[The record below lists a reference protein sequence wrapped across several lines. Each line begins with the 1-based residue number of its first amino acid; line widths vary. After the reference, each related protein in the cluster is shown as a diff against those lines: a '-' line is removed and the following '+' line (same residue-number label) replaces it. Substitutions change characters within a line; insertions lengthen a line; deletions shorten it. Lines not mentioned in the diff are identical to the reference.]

1 MLIEKHEKDNILA
14 RISGLTLRLSPELA
28 ALDRVLDDEE
38 LFGRI
43 RADLAQRYPQTLLA
57 GRHSTPVEVILRML
71 AVRHL
76 YHLSY
81 EQTELQVADS
91 LVLRQFCRVYFQAV
105 PDHTTLCKWAHEIQ
119 PETLQVFN
127 DRLVTL
133 AVRAKLTRGRKLRTD
148 GTVVATNIHY
158 PTDSSLLAD
167 SVRVLGRTLQRAK
180 ALIQAQ
186 SGLTQETFRNR
197 TRSARRAAR
206 RIGRLSRRGQKY
218 TQPVYR
224 RLVRIVR
231 ATVRQAEQVLVA
243 LEALAPEAGRQLAET
258 LTTCLPRTRQV
269 IAQTVRRVFQGEQ
282 LPPDEKIVSIFEPHT
297 DIIRRGKPRK
307 PTEYGHK
314 VWLGEVEGGF
324 VSQYRILEGNP
335 SDEAQWAPT
344 LHRHIE
350 QFGQPPW
357 QASADRGVHSAD
369 NQALAEALEV
379 ARIILPQPG
388 YKSPARQHHERQRWF
403 RRGRCFH
410 AGVEG
415 RISVL
420 ERKHGFQHCRNRGE
434 QGFACWVGWAV
445 IANNLTK
452 LGQGLAPAV

>member
-14 RISGLTLRLSPELA
+14 RIPGLTLRLSPELA
-28 ALDRVLDDEE
+28 ALDRVLEDDE

-43 RADLAQRYPQTLLA
+43 RADLAQRYPQTLTA

-76 YHLSY
+76 YDLSY
-81 EQTELQVADS
+81 EHTELQVSDS

-127 DRLVTL
+127 DRLVAL

-148 GTVVATNIHY
+148 GTVVETNIHY

-180 ALIQAQ
+180 ALIQEQ
-186 SGLTQETFRNR
+186 SGLAKELFRNR
-197 TRSARRAAR
+197 TRSAQRTAR
-206 RIGRLSRRGQKY
+206 QIGRLSRGGQAR
-218 TQPVYR
+218 TQTAYR
-224 RLVRIVR
+224 KLVSIAR
-231 ATVRQAEQVLVA
+231 ATKRQAEQVLVA
-243 LEALAPEAGRQLAET
+243 LQEQAPEAGRQLVET
-258 LTTCLPRTRQV
+258 LTTFLPRTQQV
-269 IAQTVRRVFQGEQ
+269 IEQTVRRVFQGEQ
-282 LPPDEKIVSIFEPHT
+282 LPPSEKLVSIFEPHT

-324 VSQYRILEGNP
+324 VSQYRVLEGNP
-335 SDEAQWAPT
+335 SDEDQWEPT
-344 LHRHIE
+344 LQHHVE
-350 QFGQPPW
+350 QFGHPPW
-357 QASADRGVHSAD
+357 QASADRGVYSPD
-369 NQALAEALEV
+369 NEALAEELKV
-379 ARIILPQPG
+379 KRIILPQPG
-388 YKSPARQHHERQRWF
+388 SKSETRQQHERQGWF
-403 RRGRCFH
+403 RRGRRFH

-420 ERKHGFQHCRNRGE
+420 ERKHGFQHCRQRGE
-434 QGFACWVGWAV
+434 KGFACWVAWAV

-452 LGQGLAPAV
+452 LGQGLVAAV

>member
-14 RISGLTLRLSPELA
+14 RIPGLTLRLNPELA
-28 ALDRVLDDEE
+28 ALDRVLEDDE
-38 LFGRI
+38 LFVMI
-43 RADLAQRYPQTLLA
+43 HDDLAQRYPRTLLA

-127 DRLVTL
+127 DRLLAL
-133 AVRAKLTRGRKLRTD
+133 AVQAKLTRGRKLRMD
-148 GTVVATNIHY
+148 GTVVETNIHY

-180 ALIQAQ
+180 ALLQEP
-186 SGLTQETFRNR
+186 SGLAKELFRNR
-197 TRSARRAAR
+197 TRSAKRTAR
-206 RIGRLSRRGQKY
+206 QIGRLSRGGAARTKSA
-218 TQPVYR
+218 YR
-224 RLVRIVR
+224 KLVRIAR
-231 ATVRQAEQVLVA
+231 ATVRQAEQVWAA
-243 LEALAPEAGRQLAET
+243 LQDRAPEAGCPLAET
-258 LTTCLPRTRQV
+258 LATFLPRTRQV
-269 IAQTVRRVFQGEQ
+269 IAQTERRVFQGEQ
-282 LPPDEKIVSIFEPHT
+282 LPPDEKLVSIFEPHT

-324 VSQYRILEGNP
+324 ISQYQILAGNP
-335 SDEAQWAPT
+335 ADDAQWQPT
-344 LHRHIE
+344 LERHGE

-369 NQALAEALEV
+369 NEALAKGLKV
-379 ARIILPQPG
+379 KRIILPQPG
-388 YKSPARQHHERQRWF
+388 KKSAARQQHERQRWF
-403 RRGRCFH
+403 RRGRRYH

-415 RISVL
+415 RISVID
-420 ERKHGFQHCRNRGE
+420 RKHGFKHCRNRGE
-434 QGFACWVGWAV
+434 TGFASWVGWAV

-452 LGQGLAPAV
+452 LGQGLAIAG

>member
-1 MLIEKHEKDNILA
+1 MLIEKHEKDNILV
-14 RISGLTLRLSPELA
+14 RIPGLTMRLSPELGA
-28 ALDRVLDDEE
+28 IDRVLEDEE

-127 DRLVTL
+127 DRLVAL
-133 AVRAKLTRGRKLRTD
+133 AVQTKLTRGRKLRTD

-180 ALIQAQ
+180 ALLQEQ
-186 SGLTQETFRNR
+186 SGLAKEVFRNR
-197 TRSARRAAR
+197 TRSAQRTAR
-206 RIGRLSRRGQKY
+206 QIGRLSRGGQTR
-218 TQPVYR
+218 TQTAYR
-224 RLVRIVR
+224 KLVRIAR
-231 ATVRQAEQVLVA
+231 ATVRQAEQVWAA
-243 LEALAPEAGRQLAET
+243 LQAQPAGQSLAATLAT
-258 LTTCLPRTRQV
+258 FLPRTRQV
-269 IAQTVRRVFQGEQ
+269 IAQTERRVFHGEQ

-324 VSQYRILEGNP
+324 VSQVRVLEGNP

-344 LHRHIE
+344 LHRHVE
-350 QFGQPPW
+350 QFGHPPW

-369 NQALAEALEV
+369 NEALAEALEV

-388 YKSPARQHHERQRWF
+388 HKSPARQQHERQRWF

-420 ERKHGFQHCRNRGE
+420 ERKHGFQHCRNRGA

-452 LGQGLAPAV
+452 LGQGLAAAV

>member
-14 RISGLTLRLSPELA
+14 RIPGLTLRLSPELA
-28 ALDRVLDDEE
+28 ALDRVLEDEE
-38 LFGRI
+38 LFVLI
-43 RADLAQRYPQTLLA
+43 HADLAQRYPQTLTA
-57 GRHSTPVEVILRML
+57 GRHSTPVEVLLRML

-119 PETLQVFN
+119 PETLQLFN
-127 DRLVTL
+127 NRLLAL

-180 ALIQAQ
+180 ALLQEP
-186 SGLTQETFRNR
+186 SGLAKETFRNR
-197 TRSARRAAR
+197 TRSAKRTAR
-206 RIGRLSRRGQKY
+206 QIGRLSRQGAARTKAA
-218 TQPVYR
+218 YR
-224 RLVRIVR
+224 KLVGLAR
-231 ATVRQAEQVLVA
+231 ATVRQAEQVCAA
-243 LEALAPEAGRQLAET
+243 LQEQAPEAGHPLAEILAT
-258 LTTCLPRTRQV
+258 FLPRTRQV

-297 DIIRRGKPRK
+297 DIVRRGKPRQ

-324 VSQYRILEGNP
+324 VSQYRVLAGNP
-335 SDEAQWAPT
+335 SDQDQWAPT
-344 LHRHIE
+344 LERHCQ

-357 QASADRGVHSAD
+357 QASGDRGVHSAD
-369 NQALAEALEV
+369 NEALAEELEV
-379 ARIILPQPG
+379 KRIILPQPG
-388 YKSPARQHHERQRWF
+388 NKSAARQQHERQRWF
-403 RRGRCFH
+403 RRGRRFH
-410 AGVEG
+410 AGIEG

-452 LGQGLAPAV
+452 LSEGLAIAV

>member
-14 RISGLTLRLSPELA
+14 RIPGLTLRLNPELA
-28 ALDRVLDDEE
+28 ALDRVLEDDE
-38 LFGRI
+38 LFVMI
-43 RADLAQRYPQTLLA
+43 HDDLAQRYPRTLTA

-81 EQTELQVADS
+81 EQTELQVTDS

-105 PDHTTLCKWAHEIQ
+105 PDHTTLCKWAQEIQ

-127 DRLVTL
+127 DRLLAL

-180 ALIQAQ
+180 ALLQDR
-186 SGLTQETFRNR
+186 SGLAKELFRNR
-197 TRSARRAAR
+197 TRSAKRTAR
-206 RIGRLSRRGQKY
+206 QIGRLSRGGAARTKAA
-218 TQPVYR
+218 YR
-224 RLVRIVR
+224 KLVGIAR
-231 ATVRQAEQVLVA
+231 ATVRQAEQVWAA
-243 LEALAPEAGRQLAET
+243 LQARAPEAGRPLAEILAT
-258 LTTCLPRTRQV
+258 FLPRTRQV
-269 IAQTVRRVFQGEQ
+269 IAQTERRVFQGEQ

-297 DIIRRGKPRK
+297 DIIRRGKPRQ

-324 VSQYRILEGNP
+324 VSQYRILAGNP
-335 SDEAQWAPT
+335 SDDTQWEPT
-344 LHRHIE
+344 LHRHGE
-350 QFGQPPW
+350 QFGHPPW

-369 NQALAEALEV
+369 NEALAEELAV
-379 ARIILPQPG
+379 VRIILPQPG
-388 YKSPARQHHERQRWF
+388 QKSPARQQHERQRWF
-403 RRGRCFH
+403 RRGRRYH

-434 QGFACWVGWAV
+434 KGFACWVGWAV

-452 LGQGLAPAV
+452 LGQGLATAG